1 MPRLLLALLLMVSAW
16 AQAADADRAL
26 HLLSYMGVDYPMTVS
41 AGQVIDE
48 EEYAEQVE
56 FAAALKDILKGLPEK
71 PQKAALLTRLDAL
84 EQAILARHPGQDVQ
98 LMTRSLS
105 QAITEAYDL
114 VLSPRMAPD
123 PALAKN
129 LYQQQ
134 CAACHGESGQG
145 DGPAGQ
151 GMEPAPANFHDAE
164 RLAQLS
170 IFNLY
175 NTITLGVEG
184 TGMASYANTLTD
196 KERWQLATY
205 VAGYGQDEP
214 DVDGKPFTLDE
225 LTTLT
230 PDQIKGQGRDAALFA
245 QLRAHPKLLPSDKA
259 SPLVFAQNTLG
270 QSLDAAKAG
279 DLDKAYEL
287 SITAYLEG
295 FELVEASLDN
305 VDKALRKDVETAMF
319 GYRDAIRSRLALA
332 ELERRHDGAQ
342 QLLAQADSRL
352 NGESLSPMVSF
363 VSSLV
368 ILLREG
374 LEAILVLAAI
384 LAFLSRAGATHTKR
398 YVHTGWMLALAAG
411 VATWWAA
418 THVINIS
425 GAGRELTEGVT
436 ALAATAILLWV
447 GIWMHS
453 KAHAASWQKY
463 IQEKLSAN
471 LSSGQNWGFAVL
483 AFVAVYREIFEV
495 ILFYQALWMQAGS
508 AGHGAV
514 LWGVLVA
521 AVALVAIS
529 YGIFKAAMHI
539 PIGRFFAINA
549 VIMYALA
556 VIFAGR
562 GIAALQETGTLVSKP
577 LPLPEL
583 SWLGIYADGIS
594 LLGQALVLA
603 IIGITLWMQRGKTA

>member
-1 MPRLLLALLLMVSAW
+1 MPRLLLALALLVSSW

-41 AGQVIDE
+41 AGQVVDQ

-56 FAAALKDILKGLPEK
+56 FSAALKDILSALPEN
-71 PQKAALLTRLDAL
+71 PEKASLLARLEAL
-84 EQAILARHPGQDVQ
+84 EQAILARHPGNEVQ
-98 LMTRSLS
+98 AMTQSLS
-105 QAITEAYDL
+105 QAIIAAYDL
-114 VLSPRMAPD
+114 VLSPRVAPD
-123 PALAKN
+123 PALAEQ

-134 CAACHGESGQG
+134 CAACHGATGQG

-184 TGMASYANTLTD
+184 TGMASYASTLTD
-196 KERWQLATY
+196 NERWQLATY
-205 VAGYGQDEP
+205 VAGYL
-214 DVDGKPFTLDE
+214 VDKPEVNGKPFTLDE

-230 PDQIKGQGRDAALFA
+230 PEQIKGQGRDEALFA
-245 QLRAHPKLLPSDKA
+245 ALRAHPQQLPSDQA
-259 SPLVFAQNTLG
+259 SPLVFAQKTLTD
-270 QSLDAAKAG
+270 SLAAARTG
-279 DLDKAYEL
+279 DMDKAYEL
-287 SITAYLEG
+287 SVTAYLEG

-319 GYRDAIRSRLALA
+319 GYRDALRSALALA
-332 ELERRHDGAQ
+332 ELERRHDRAQ
-342 QLLAQADSRL
+342 ALLAQADSRL
-352 NGESLSPMVSF
+352 NGEQLSPMVSF
-363 VSSLV
+363 ISSLV

-384 LAFLSRAGATHTKR
+384 LAFLSRAGAAHTKR
-398 YVHTGWMLALAAG
+398 YVHSGWVLALAAG
-411 VATWWAA
+411 VGTWWAA

-425 GAGRELTEGVT
+425 GAGRELTEGAT

-453 KAHAASWQKY
+453 KAHAAHWQKY

-495 ILFYQALWMQAGS
+495 ILFYQALWMQAGT

-514 LWGVLVA
+514 LWGIGVA
-521 AVALVAIS
+521 IVALAVIS
-529 YGIFKAAMHI
+529 FGIFKAAMHI

-562 GIAALQETGTLVSKP
+562 GIAALQETGTLASQP

-594 LLGQALVLA
+594 LMGQALVLA
-603 IIGITLWMQRGKTA
+603 IIGVTLWVQKNKAA